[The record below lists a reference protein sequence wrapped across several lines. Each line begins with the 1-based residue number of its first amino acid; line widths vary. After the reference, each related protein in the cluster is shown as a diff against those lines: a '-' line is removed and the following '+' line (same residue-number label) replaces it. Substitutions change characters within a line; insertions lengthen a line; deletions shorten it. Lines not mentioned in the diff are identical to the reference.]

1 MFQCHFALVMIQE
14 FILFMFAVEP
24 KQQVVLALNLNETV
38 NNTQP
43 LTPLGGVSAAVYLI
57 PKS

>member
-1 MFQCHFALVMIQE
+1 MFQCHFALVMIQK

-24 KQQVVLALNLNETV
+24 KQQVVLALDLNETV

-43 LTPLGGVSAAVYLI
+43 LTPLWGVSAAVFVC
-57 PKS
+57 S

>member
-1 MFQCHFALVMIQE
+1 MFQCRFALVLIQK
-14 FILFMFAVEP
+14 FILFMFAVEQ

-43 LTPLGGVSAAVYLI
+43 LTPLWGVSAAVY
-57 PKS
+57 

>member
-1 MFQCHFALVMIQE
+1 MFQCRFALAMIQK

-43 LTPLGGVSAAVYLI
+43 LTPLVGVSAAVFVC
-57 PKS
+57 S